1 MTWQII
7 KKDYSCNPWRLCD
20 EHGNELQINEK
31 FDHPAFGP
39 SYIMASIS
47 AATKSQLIDEILSR
61 LEEQS
66 NVIRKLTQQ
75 LSEAKK

>member
-20 EHGNELQINEK
+20 ERGNELQINEK
-31 FDHPAFGP
+31 FDHPTLGT

-47 AATKSQLIDEILSR
+47 AATKSQLIDEIISR

-66 NVIRKLTQQ
+66 NVIRKLRQQ